1 MNRINLNNLTEYQK
15 SLLTRLSYLNIDCRK
30 FEYVKMSKYKD
41 KITISD
47 LKFLI
52 SNFDEL
58 YIGSLHFPKLKKAVT
73 NIDTTNIE
81 FIEILEKAGLGELEI
96 IDFVDNK
103 ETGFNGICFK
113 DSSQNVGFSFRGTDL
128 KSFSRF
134 AVDGANDVEAYLTNN
149 TVQIDQAQRLFDK
162 HKNISGLNFLYGHS
176 LGGFLAEN
184 VYLQNYGDVTNTF
197 VVNPLHINSQL
208 LDNEEK
214 VDAFNDP
221 SKFSCF
227 VTGGDYVSDI
237 NTPDLFLENV
247 NYVENSDE
255 TANNPLGNHMIEAGK
270 FDENGN
276 FVRCSKESAF
286 EGYSAQVA
294 SDVIQFIKKEK
305 VKSFFNNAFGFV
317 KKMINSVKRFISK
330 WSRNTDI
337 GNEMNESKSNEKKL
351 SEFDRYVDVKNYP
364 IKNKEI
370 IETKKYTSKEEEY
383 TL

>member
-1 MNRINLNNLTEYQK
+1 MDRVSLNNLTEYQK

-30 FEYVKMSKYKD
+30 FEYVKKSRYVD

-58 YIGSLHFPKLKKAVT
+58 YIGSLHFPKFKKAVT

-81 FIEILEKAGLGELEI
+81 FIEILENVGLGELEI
-96 IDFVDNK
+96 VDYIDSK

-113 DSSQNVGFSFRGTDL
+113 DSNQNVGFSFRGTDL

-149 TVQIDQAQRLFDK
+149 TVQIDQAQTLFDK
-162 HKNISGLNFLYGHS
+162 YKNISGQNFLYGHS

-184 VYLQNYGDVTNTF
+184 VYLQNYENIMNTF

-214 VDAFNDP
+214 VNAFND
-221 SKFSCF
+221 SLKFSCF

-237 NTPDLFLENV
+237 NTPE
-247 NYVENSDE
+247 
-255 TANNPLGNHMIEAGK
+255 
-270 FDENGN
+270 
-276 FVRCSKESAF
+276 
-286 EGYSAQVA
+286 
-294 SDVIQFIKKEK
+294 
-305 VKSFFNNAFGFV
+305 
-317 KKMINSVKRFISK
+317 
-330 WSRNTDI
+330 
-337 GNEMNESKSNEKKL
+337 
-351 SEFDRYVDVKNYP
+351 
-364 IKNKEI
+364 
-370 IETKKYTSKEEEY
+370 
-383 TL
+383 